1 MIIWEVRACHSILR
15 IDFYHSTTTMLHS
28 YSCNVFG
35 YLFVLAFTLIIIII
49 ISHKLERREF
59 IFIRGI
65 LLDEHLSH
73 NFCSLDAASERPWV
87 RGLLLRSRQP
97 RRGDPQPLLQGEEY
111 FGRNAGT
118 FFLLL
123 VTVQHSRY

>member
-15 IDFYHSTTTMLHS
+15 IDSYHSTTTML
-28 YSCNVFG
+28 YYCSCNVFG
-35 YLFVLAFTLIIIII
+35 YLFVLAFTLIII
-49 ISHKLERREF
+49 SRKLEREF

-97 RRGDPQPLLQGEEY
+97 RRGDPQPLL
-111 FGRNAGT
+111 
-118 FFLLL
+118 
-123 VTVQHSRY
+123 